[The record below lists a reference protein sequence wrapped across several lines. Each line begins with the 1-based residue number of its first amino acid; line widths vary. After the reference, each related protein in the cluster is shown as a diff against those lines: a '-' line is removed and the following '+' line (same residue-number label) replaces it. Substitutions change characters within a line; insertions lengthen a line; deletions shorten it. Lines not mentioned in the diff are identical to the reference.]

1 MIFDIGIPE
10 FMVLAMLALI
20 VFGPDRLPGMAA
32 QAARAL
38 KSLKAKASAATAELS
53 TVVDTKA
60 LTDMAGDIAKLNP
73 RGMVTSAVLGTTQVS
88 PSVASVAPARSM
100 NVRAEFDPDA
110 T

>member
-1 MIFDIGIPE
+1 MIFDIGLPE

-38 KSLKAKASAATAELS
+38 KSLRAKASAATAELS
-53 TVVDTKA
+53 SVVDTQA
-60 LTDMAGDIAKLNP
+60 LTDIAGDIAKLNP
-73 RGMVTSAVLGTTQVS
+73 RGMVTSAVLGAPAPQAQVS
-88 PSVASVAPARSM
+88 MASALPSVS
-100 NVRAEFDPDA
+100 VRADFDPDA